1 MHNQFEIII
10 IIDNQDHYIHHNHH
24 FTTIIKALNLIHFSI
39 LSKKLFFP
47 LIRAVYS
54 RNSCKIDKMKTDVV
68 QKVYSLQNIGFRH
81 LFCWRASS
89 SLTTKNMKT
98 CILLSNT
105 MIITLIWSKWSL
117 FTNSKCNEIKC
128 TCKLDLPSK

>member
-1 MHNQFEIII
+1 MIYRNKVYSLHNQFEIII
-10 IIDNQDHYIHHNHH
+10 IIDNQDHCIHHNHH

-54 RNSCKIDKMKTDVV
+54 RNSCKIDKMKSDVV
-68 QKVYSLQNIGFRH
+68 QKVYSLQNI
-81 LFCWRASS
+81 ASS

-98 CILLSNT
+98 CILFN

>member
-1 MHNQFEIII
+1 MIERNKVYSLHNQVEIII
-10 IIDNQDHYIHHNHH
+10 IIDNQDHCIHHNHH

-54 RNSCKIDKMKTDVV
+54 RNSCKIDKMKSDVV
-68 QKVYSLQNIGFRH
+68 QKVYSLQNI
-81 LFCWRASS
+81 ASS

-98 CILLSNT
+98 CILFN